1 MLQCSVPPA
10 PAMTSFVVTSAD
22 GERFIGV
29 AVNFYEPTSTPL
41 GRAARTPNNHDNGSD
56 GDSDSDSSPQR
67 AIALSPTCGPPASW
81 FAAKAIV
88 LLTKWCVCSMRHW
101 QLWVRSWWLW
111 FVDIIA
117 GAWGCV
123 HRNLCVQAVRADT
136 VPLAV
141 RAVPP
146 ACVRSA
152 RHASLPVQFAI
163 RSPDTATIT
172 NPRPVLHRRG
182 ENSYHDHGLC
192 AQRVGSHV
200 SSARCYSFQV
210 MLSLLRPPINAV
222 PVAVESD
229 CIKLL
234 FHLLDADN
242 VVKVRRGRSRR
253 ANGNVTIVVAPTP
266 LRSCGFVVS
275 CWVFFSGQVHLGC
288 ACTG

>member
-117 GAWGCV
+117 GVAVCTTIYVSRPFVLTLSRW
-123 HRNLCVQAVRADT
+123 LCELYR
-136 VPLAV
+136 
-141 RAVPP
+141 
-146 ACVRSA
+146 
-152 RHASLPVQFAI
+152 
-163 RSPDTATIT
+163 
-172 NPRPVLHRRG
+172 
-182 ENSYHDHGLC
+182 
-192 AQRVGSHV
+192 QRVFGQRV
-200 SSARCYSFQV
+200 TQAYLC
-210 MLSLLRPPINAV
+210 N
-222 PVAVESD
+222 
-229 CIKLL
+229 LL
-234 FHLLDADN
+234 FE
-242 VVKVRRGRSRR
+242 VQTPPRSRTR
-253 ANGNVTIVVAPTP
+253 VP
-266 LRSCGFVVS
+266 
-275 CWVFFSGQVHLGC
+275 FSIGEVKTHTTTMAC
-288 ACTG
+288 AHSVLAAT